1 MGAKVKSILVTQV
14 KPEND
19 KNPYV
24 DLAKKLNLKVDFR
37 PFIQIEGIPAI
48 DFRKDKI
55 NISEFPSVILTSR
68 NAADHFFRIC
78 NEMRI
83 TVPETMKYICVSEST
98 AYYLQKFVVY
108 RKRKIF
114 FGKQTVFDLM
124 DVIRKHKEDKFLVP
138 CTDIH
143 KQDIFELLDEEKIVY
158 SKAVIYKTVAS
169 DLSDLANV
177 NYDVLVFFSP
187 SGIKSLM
194 KNFQSSNRTTQGL
207 PLSDLR
213 LHRQC
218 SMQVFAWTSRLLS
231 QLLRV

>member
-24 DLAKKLNLKVDFR
+24 DLAKKFNLKVDFR

-83 TVPETMKYICVSEST
+83 TVPETMKYFCVSEST

-143 KQDIFELLDEEKIVY
+143 KQDIF
-158 SKAVIYKTVAS
+158 
-169 DLSDLANV
+169 
-177 NYDVLVFFSP
+177 
-187 SGIKSLM
+187 
-194 KNFQSSNRTTQGL
+194 
-207 PLSDLR
+207 
-213 LHRQC
+213 
-218 SMQVFAWTSRLLS
+218 
-231 QLLRV
+231 